1 MGSSLSFFL
10 LVMMMFHW
18 RDWSKSY
25 KIIKQMMYIT
35 LEGQFSA
42 LCLFMMFV
50 ILPIYLCCLLGFLL
64 FATEGSY
71 NHTVARHSIEELHQ
85 GC

>member
-1 MGSSLSFFL
+1 MGSSLSFL
-10 LVMMMFHW
+10 SASDDDV
-18 RDWSKSY
+18 S
-25 KIIKQMMYIT
+25 
-35 LEGQFSA
+35 LEGLEQELQDYKTDDVCYTA

-50 ILPIYLCCLLGFLL
+50 ICPYLCCLLGFLL

-71 NHTVARHSIEELHQ
+71 YHTVARHSIEELHQ